1 LGKPEQ
7 NILVVTFVFKGVTLN
22 KKMCLDYDSLK
33 LPETSIFKRSGYMYG
48 VVNYISARKKGLLK

>member
-22 KKMCLDYDSLK
+22 KKMCLDYDSLRF
-33 LPETSIFKRSGYMYG
+33 PETSIFKWSGYIILHNTSIG
-48 VVNYISARKKGLLK
+48 K

>member
-1 LGKPEQ
+1 
-7 NILVVTFVFKGVTLN
+7 VTLN